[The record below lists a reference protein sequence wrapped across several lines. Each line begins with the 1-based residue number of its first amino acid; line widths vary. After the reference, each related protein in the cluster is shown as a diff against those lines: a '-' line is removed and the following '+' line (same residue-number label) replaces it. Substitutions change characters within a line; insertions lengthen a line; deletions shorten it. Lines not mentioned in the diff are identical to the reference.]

1 MITTARIP
9 RAGRVSSKDARVTDE
24 ETRACANE
32 SIVSCVSNNDEI
44 HYKQTT
50 LESDSRATPTR
61 DASARERVDARRR
74 RASPDSSGWW
84 HHHLGD

>member
-1 MITTARIP
+1 MITTARS

-24 ETRACANE
+24 ETRACAGE

-44 HYKQTT
+44 HYKR